1 MVRFIPTE
9 AEGLTHH
16 ERSTMR
22 PKPKIL
28 GLLLLIIILFS
39 AGVIFSQKQSQK
51 ADLIL
56 LNGKIMTLDQSNT
69 QAHAIAIKGNRIL
82 FVGNNAQVMDYVEK
96 GKTEMIDLRGKP
108 VLPGFNDAH
117 LHFLSGGLSLMRV
130 NLAGCK
136 TKAEISAKL
145 KQKINETPKGSW
157 VVGRGWDHTLF
168 NKGQWPDKKFLDQLT
183 SLHPVYLTRIDGHV
197 AWVNSVALREAKI
210 DKNTPDPEGGEIV
223 RDKAGNPTGIL
234 KENAVD
240 LVADLIPPPSQLDM
254 EKAVRLALAEAGKF
268 GITSIQDNS
277 DLNVLP
283 IYNALAEQGN
293 LTVRVSEWLPFDW
306 IKTPGKIDS
315 LKSAFTERANLLKL
329 GPFKGYV
336 DGTLGSRTA
345 YLFEPYSD
353 DTTTLGIPQYKQ
365 KELDSL
371 ITKADKLG
379 YQICFHAIGDQGN
392 NMVLQAFEKAL
403 LTNKRKNAR
412 HRIEHAQVLRV
423 SDIPLFG
430 ELEVIASMQPTH
442 CTSDK
447 RWAEDRLGKER
458 CQGAYAWKSLL
469 VNGAVLAFGT
479 DWPVEPLNPLFGLYA
494 AVTRKDP
501 QNPVPGPGWNRKELI
516 SLMTA
521 LKAYTIGAAYA
532 EFQDSLKGSL
542 EEGKLADMVVL
553 SQDIFNLPSDEIL
566 TTKVEATIFDGQV
579 IYVREE
585 E

>member
-1 MVRFIPTE
+1 
-9 AEGLTHH
+9 
-16 ERSTMR
+16 
-22 PKPKIL
+22 
-28 GLLLLIIILFS
+28 LLVTIFLS
-39 AGVIFSQKQSQK
+39 AGATFSQRQNQK
-51 ADLIL
+51 ADLVL
-56 LNGKIMTLDQSNT
+56 LNGKIITLDKSNT
-69 QAHAIAIKGNRIL
+69 QAHAIAVKGNRIL
-82 FVGNNAQVMDYVEK
+82 FVGNNVQVMDYVEK
-96 GKTEMIDLRGKP
+96 GKTELIDLRGKP
-108 VLPGFNDAH
+108 VIPGFNDAH

-130 NLAGCK
+130 NLTGCK
-136 TKAEISAKL
+136 TKAEITAKL
-145 KQKINETPKGSW
+145 KQKIKETTEGSW
-157 VVGRGWDHTLF
+157 IVGRGWDHTLF

-183 SLHPVYLTRIDGHV
+183 LLHPVYLTRIDGHV
-197 AWVNSVALREAKI
+197 AWVNSLALQEAKI
-210 DKNTPDPEGGEIV
+210 DKHTPDPEGGEIV
-223 RDKAGNPTGIL
+223 RDKEGNPTGIL

-240 LVADLIPPPSQLDM
+240 LVAKLIPPPTTEDM
-254 EKAVRLALAEAGKF
+254 QKAIQTAIAEAKKN

-315 LKSAFTERANLLKL
+315 LKKSFKEKPHLLKL

-403 LTNKRKNAR
+403 ATNKRKKSR
-412 HRIEHAQVLRV
+412 HRIEHAQVLRLK
-423 SDIPLFG
+423 DILLFEKLG
-430 ELEVIASMQPTH
+430 VVASMQPTH

-469 VNGAVLAFGT
+469 INGASLAFGT
-479 DWPVEPLNPLFGLYA
+479 DWPVEPLNPLIGLYA

-501 QNPVPGPGWNRKELI
+501 QNPESGAGWYRRECI
-516 SLMTA
+516 SLMEA
-521 LKAYTIGAAYA
+521 LKGYTIGAAYA

-553 SQDIFNLPSDEIL
+553 SKDIFTLLPEEIL
-566 TTKVEATIFDGQV
+566 TTAVEATIFDGQV
-579 IYVREE
+579 IYVRPEE
-585 E
+585 